1 MCSPK
6 SANRNDQGPRMFV
19 KGAPEGVLE
28 RCAFVRV
35 NGEKLPLTA
44 DTRNQILAKIGEYGT
59 GADTPRCLALA
70 TVDEQLAKGDMDLQV
85 FN

>member
-1 MCSPK
+1 
-6 SANRNDQGPRMFV
+6 MFV

-59 GADTPRCLALA
+59 GADTLRCLALA
-70 TVDEQLAKGDMDLQV
+70 TVDEPLAKGDMDLQV
-85 FN
+85 FNKLSNYY